1 MHTRLDVFYLNEP
14 DYDEDNIV
22 WSWGVPKTNMQ
33 ISSISWVF
41 LKASVGSKHRTR
53 MVFTSG
59 DECDRCHKTFD
70 YQVTFDNHKKNY
82 QCYKEDKES
91 TCTTCGNDFRNK
103 FLLADHT
110 R

>member
-1 MHTRLDVFYLNEP
+1 
-14 DYDEDNIV
+14 
-22 WSWGVPKTNMQ
+22 
-33 ISSISWVF
+33 
-41 LKASVGSKHRTR
+41 

-70 YQVTFDNHKKNY
+70 YQVTLDNHKKNY

-110 R
+110 RKYHTVKECEECGKEFTATHLKRHMLTHEKNEEGKTLNCNTCNTCNE